1 MSDEPW
7 SVGRVL
13 GWAVADF
20 RSKGFESARLEAE
33 LLVGRATGLDRVRL
47 ISHSER
53 PVSEDELAT
62 IRSFIQRRRR
72 REPIAY
78 ILGEREFH
86 GLPFRVDSRVLIPRP
101 DTETLVEV
109 ALERTKAQSEFGIA
123 LDLCTGSGCVA
134 IAFKHQRPTWKVTA
148 SDVSPDALEVAR
160 NNAERL
166 GTAFGMRFTVSD
178 LFATLTP
185 QRFTLITANPPY
197 IPLDLIPGLDPDIRE
212 FEPGVALSGGA
223 DGLSLAS
230 RLIRE
235 APPWLEP
242 NGVLAIEIGYDQAPR
257 VEALFRDAGFVEV
270 ETRKDY
276 GQRDRVVCGR
286 KPS

>member
-20 RSKGFESARLEAE
+20 RAKGFESPRLEAE

-47 ISHSER
+47 IAHGER
-53 PVSEDELAT
+53 LVSEDELAT
-62 IRSFIQRRRR
+62 IRSFIQRRRK

-86 GLPFRVDSRVLIPRP
+86 GLPFRVDPRVLIPRP

-109 ALERTKAQSEFGIA
+109 ALEQTRSQSEFGSA

-134 IAFKHQRPTWKVTA
+134 IAFKHQRPTWRVTA
-148 SDVSPDALEVAR
+148 SDVSSDALELACS
-160 NNAERL
+160 NAERL
-166 GTAFGMRFTVSD
+166 GTAFGMRFLVSD
-178 LFATLTP
+178 LFANLTSE
-185 QRFTLITANPPY
+185 RFSLITANPPY
-197 IPLDLIPGLDPDIRE
+197 IPADLIADLDPDIRD
-212 FEPGVALSGGA
+212 FEPKIALSGGA
-223 DGLSLAS
+223 DGLTLAS
-230 RLIRE
+230 RLVRE
-235 APPWLEP
+235 APAWLEP

-257 VEALFRDAGFVEV
+257 VEALFTAAGFVDV
-270 ETRKDY
+270 STRKDY
-276 GQRDRVVCGR
+276 GQRDRVVFGR
-286 KPS
+286 LPA